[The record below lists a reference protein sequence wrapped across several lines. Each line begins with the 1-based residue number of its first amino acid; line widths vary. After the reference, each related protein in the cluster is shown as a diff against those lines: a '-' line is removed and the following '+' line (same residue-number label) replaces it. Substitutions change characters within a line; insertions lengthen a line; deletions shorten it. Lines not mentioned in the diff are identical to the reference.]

1 MDSGEIAILVIG
13 IVLFGILL
21 GYLSNRLWNRSVA
34 IDKTNTVYTPIA
46 PISPSISIPVAKQ
59 IVKPAA
65 PRPRVNPI
73 IPVQQKKKSFK
84 EDDLFDEFMS

>member
-21 GYLSNRLWNRSVA
+21 GYLSNRLWDRSVA

-73 IPVQQKKKSFK
+73 IPVQQKKKPFK

>member
-65 PRPRVNPI
+65 PRPRPNPI